1 MVDRIEATRPHA
13 GRIVVIGDV
22 PRLKF
27 DPEVITERGATLA
40 DGLSDPQ
47 ARSMQ
52 MRRAVKAAAD
62 ATGTDYVDPKQWFCA
77 YDKCPVVV
85 GDYITHRDRGHM
97 TLEYGRS
104 LAGPLARAMGLT

>member
-1 MVDRIEATRPHA
+1 M
-13 GRIVVIGDV
+13 IGDV

-27 DPEVITERGATLA
+27 DPSVISERGATLA

-47 ARSMQ
+47 ERSML

-62 ATGTDYVDPKQWFCA
+62 TTGTDYVDPKQWFCA

-85 GDYITHRDRGHM
+85 GDFITHRDRGHM

-104 LAGPLARAMGLT
+104 LAGPLARAMGLASRRRRR

>member
-1 MVDRIEATRPHA
+1 
-13 GRIVVIGDV
+13 
-22 PRLKF
+22 
-27 DPEVITERGATLA
+27 VITERGATLE

-52 MRRAVKAAAD
+52 MRRAVKAAAET
-62 ATGTDYVDPKQWFCA
+62 TGVDYVDPKQWFCA

-97 TLEYGRS
+97 TLEYGTA
-104 LAGPLARAMGLT
+104 LAGPLARALGLTS